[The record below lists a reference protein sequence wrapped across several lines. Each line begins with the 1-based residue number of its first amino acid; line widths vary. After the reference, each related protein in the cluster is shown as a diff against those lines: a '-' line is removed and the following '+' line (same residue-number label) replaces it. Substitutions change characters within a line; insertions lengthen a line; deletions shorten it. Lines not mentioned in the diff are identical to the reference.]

1 MRLPVKLVVWYGM
14 VWEMVLSAMLGTCP
28 GLVKEIA
35 LKGIKW
41 VLPVKKKKTNKKNGV
56 LTEARFWEML

>member
-1 MRLPVKLVVWYGM
+1 MVWYGM

-41 VLPVKKKKTNKKNGV
+41 VLPVKKKQTNKKNGV

>member
-41 VLPVKKKKTNKKNGV
+41 VLPVKKKQTNKKNCV

>member
-1 MRLPVKLVVWYGM
+1 M

-28 GLVKEIA
+28 GFVKEIA

-41 VLPVKKKKTNKKNGV
+41 VLPVKKNKTNKKNGV